1 MASKKNTPV
10 DEKLEKQDLD
20 LFEVLNALDK
30 KDYQFYDKL
39 TIEQQKK
46 FVPFMMLKWM
56 SAVKGN
62 HDLQRY
68 YLLAVNE
75 YANKYFYNENI
86 YKHPKLQWLMLCA
99 ASPGMG
105 KQFHQYIPE
114 IKSKVVKL
122 QDNTNVK
129 EIKDYYKKIYPKA
142 ADSDIEE
149 VSKIYVEQHKKKKY
163 LAEIYPTL
171 KLSDLELL
179 SQFVTDEQIKQ
190 HEIDRGNG

>member
-1 MASKKNTPV
+1 MANKTSV
-10 DEKLEKQDLD
+10 DEKLDKQDLD
-20 LFEVLNALDK
+20 LFEVLSALDK
-30 KDYQFYDKL
+30 KDYGFYDRL
-39 TIEQQKK
+39 TVEQQKK

-62 HDLQRY
+62 NDLQKY

-86 YKHPKLQWLMLCA
+86 YKQPKLQWLMLCA
-99 ASPGMG
+99 SSPGIG

-122 QDNTNVK
+122 QDNTTVK
-129 EIKDYYKKIYPKA
+129 EIKDYYKKIYPKVS
-142 ADSDIEE
+142 DSDIEE
-149 VSKIYVEQHKKKKY
+149 ISKAYVEQHKKKKY
-163 LAEIYPTL
+163 LAEIYPAL
-171 KLSDLELL
+171 KLSDIELL

-190 HEIDRGNG
+190 YEIDRGNG